1 MSSECMHMVAEW
13 VCTGAQV
20 CRMVLECSRSDG
32 STVQQGWWVC
42 SRGGWGRVGSVKMDK
57 S

>member
-1 MSSECMHMVAEW
+1 MSSECMHMLAEW